1 LKIGK
6 EKTEMLVIYGR
17 DEVELNAAEALEVRA
32 IHARLKSFMGISS
45 EAVAVVNGNEVLR
58 AEMVQPD
65 STVEFVVKEGHK
77 GIGRVFTQK
86 EYCDLFG
93 LTEVDFGKQI
103 EQGLRVMQTANGAV
117 VTETAVD
124 SFIAGLSGGGDGAF
138 LAVIASSLKRIA
150 DHVGPP
156 PPDII
161 GTDYIADKLGCT
173 KVWVAKMAAE
183 GMIPKNCIVPG
194 TGIGK
199 PWKFYRSR
207 IDPWIVM
214 R

>member
-1 LKIGK
+1 
-6 EKTEMLVIYGR
+6 MLVIYGR
-17 DEVELNAAEALEVRA
+17 DEVEVNAAEAIEVQA
-32 IHARLKSFMGISS
+32 IQGRLKSFMGIPHD
-45 EAVAVVNGNEVLR
+45 AVARVDDVEVLP
-58 AEMVQPD
+58 AELVQPD

-93 LTEVDFGKQI
+93 LTEAHFEKQI
-103 EQGLRVMQTANGAV
+103 QQGLKVMQTANGAV

-124 SFIAGLSGGGDGAF
+124 NFIAGLNGGGDGAF

-150 DHVGPP
+150 DHVDPP
-156 PPDII
+156 PPDIVD
-161 GTDYIADKLGCT
+161 TTYIADKLGVT
-173 KVWVAKMAAE
+173 KVWVAQMALDKL
-183 GMIPKNCIVPG
+183 IPPSCIVPG
-194 TGIGK
+194 TGNGK

-207 IDPWIVM
+207 IDPWILM

>member
-1 LKIGK
+1 
-6 EKTEMLVIYGR
+6 MLVRYGL
-17 DEVELNAAEALEVRA
+17 DEVELDTEGAVEAKGVR
-32 IHARLKSFMGISS
+32 RKLRSFMGIPRNAIAIVDGV
-45 EAVAVVNGNEVLR
+45 EALP

-93 LTEVDFGKQI
+93 LTEADFGKQI

-124 SFIAGLSGGGDGAF
+124 SFIAGLTGGGDGAF
-138 LAVIASSLKRIA
+138 LAVIANSLKRIA
-150 DHVGPP
+150 DHVDPP
-156 PPDII
+156 PPDLI
-161 GTDYIADKLGCT
+161 GTDYISGKLGVT

-199 PWKFYRSR
+199 PWKFYRSK
-207 IDPWIVM
+207 IDPWILM